1 MENFNLESVSI
12 EKVLDLLRD
21 RRVQYAVAASV
32 VALFVLRK
40 LTQKTPRMPPGPP
53 SLPLVG
59 NILGLLKPTS
69 ITSIQIIFNEMFKI
83 GRAHV

>member
-1 MENFNLESVSI
+1 MEKINLESVSI

-21 RRVQYAVAASV
+21 RRVQYGFAASV

-59 NILGLLKPTS
+59 N
-69 ITSIQIIFNEMFKI
+69 MF
-83 GRAHV
+83 GQF

>member
-1 MENFNLESVSI
+1 MEFIKNMKLESVSI

-21 RRVQYAVAASV
+21 RRVQYGFAASV

-53 SLPLVG
+53 GLPLVG
-59 NILGLLKPTS
+59 NMMGELLS
-69 ITSIQIIFNEMFKI
+69 LEFS
-83 GRAHV
+83 